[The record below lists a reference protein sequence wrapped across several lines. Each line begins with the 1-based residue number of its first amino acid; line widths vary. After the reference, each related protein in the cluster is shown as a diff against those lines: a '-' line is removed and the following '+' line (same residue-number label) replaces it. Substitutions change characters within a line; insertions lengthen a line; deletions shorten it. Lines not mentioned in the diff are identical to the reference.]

1 MMFHLNLTV
10 NGTRRTIEAEPR
22 KTLLEVLREGLLLT
36 GTKEACGVGECG
48 SCMVLM
54 DGEPTPSCLVLA
66 ADAAGRTIETV
77 EGLASDGALDE
88 VQQAF
93 VEAGALQCG
102 FCTPGM
108 VVTAKALL
116 RDHPNA
122 APDEIKQALSGV
134 LCRCGSYTKIMS
146 AFDIL
151 TGRSAS

>member
-66 ADAAGRTIETV
+66 ADAAGRAIETV
-77 EGLASDGALDE
+77 EGLADDGALDE

-116 RDHPNA
+116 RDRPDA
-122 APDEIKQALSGV
+122 TPDEIKQSLSGV
-134 LCRCGSYTKIMS
+134 LCRCGSYTKVMK
-146 AFDIL
+146 AFDLL

>member
-1 MMFHLNLTV
+1 MFHLDLTV

-66 ADAAGRTIETV
+66 GDAAGRTIETV
-77 EGLASDGALDE
+77 EGLADDGTLDE

-108 VVTAKALL
+108 VVAAKALM
-116 RDHPNA
+116 RNRPNA
-122 APDEIKQALSGV
+122 TADEIKQSLSGI
-134 LCRCGSYTKIMS
+134 LCRCGSYTRVMK
-146 AFDIL
+146 AFDLL
-151 TGRSAS
+151 TGRSTR

>member
-1 MMFHLNLTV
+1 MFHLDLTV

-66 ADAAGRTIETV
+66 GDAAGRTIETV
-77 EGLASDGALDE
+77 EGLADDGTLDE

-108 VVTAKALL
+108 VVAAKALM
-116 RDHPNA
+116 RDRPNA
-122 APDEIKQALSGV
+122 TADEIKQSLSGI
-134 LCRCGSYTKIMS
+134 LCRCGSYTRVMK
-146 AFDIL
+146 AFDLL
-151 TGRSAS
+151 TGRSTR

>member
-1 MMFHLNLTV
+1 MILHLDLTL

-66 ADAAGRTIETV
+66 ADAAGRAIETV
-77 EGLASDGALDE
+77 EGLADDGALDE

-108 VVTAKALL
+108 VVAAKALM
-116 RDHPNA
+116 RDRPNA
-122 APDEIKQALSGV
+122 TVDEIKQSLSGI
-134 LCRCGSYTKIMS
+134 LCRCGSYTRVMK
-146 AFDIL
+146 AFDLL
-151 TGRSAS
+151 TGRSTR

>member
-1 MMFHLNLTV
+1 MFCLDLTV
-10 NGTRRTIEAEPR
+10 NGTRRTIETEAR

-48 SCMVLM
+48 SCMVLI
-54 DGEPTPSCLVLA
+54 DGDPTPSCLVLA

-108 VVTAKALL
+108 VVTAKALMHH
-116 RDHPNA
+116 RPNA
-122 APDEIKQALSGV
+122 TTDEIKMALSGV
-134 LCRCGSYTKIMS
+134 LCRCGSYTKVMK
-146 AFDIL
+146 AFDLL
-151 TGRSAS
+151 TGRSA